1 MLLVLVV
8 CAGVVVAVLYG
19 LNREAFGDPIVPDQI
34 TRLFDKSDPSLPPGL
49 NYELSVLDPDSQAP
63 MPALPQLG
71 TVEVRLAISND
82 SALPIVM
89 KFPTSL
95 QCEFIVR
102 RIYTFLGNLFEI
114 PLEVWR
120 SSYFHN
126 YTKRPS
132 TLILKPGETKV
143 YISYW
148 TINNLNQSQVPPG
161 DYRVYTSMRGI
172 RYIEIPKPL

>member
-1 MLLVLVV
+1 MLLVLLV
-8 CAGVVVAVLYG
+8 CAGIVIAVLYG

-34 TRLFDKSDPSLPPGL
+34 SRLFNQTDPNLPAGL

-63 MPALPQLG
+63 LSTLPQLG
-71 TVEVRLAISND
+71 TVEVRLAVSND
-82 SALPIVM
+82 SALPIKM
-89 KFPTSL
+89 NFPTSL

-114 PLEVWR
+114 PLEVWN

-126 YTKRPS
+126 YSRHPT
-132 TLILKPGETKV
+132 TLVLKPGETKV
-143 YISYW
+143 YTAYW

-172 RYIEIPKPL
+172 KYVEIDKPL